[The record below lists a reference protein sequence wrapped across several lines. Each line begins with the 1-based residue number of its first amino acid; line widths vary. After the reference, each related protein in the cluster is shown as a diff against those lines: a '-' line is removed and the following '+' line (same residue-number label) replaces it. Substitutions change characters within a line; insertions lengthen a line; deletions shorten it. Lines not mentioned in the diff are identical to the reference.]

1 MNSSDD
7 PALADYYRNAETWS
21 DSQREG
27 DRRALKLAWIVA
39 GFAGLVAILEAIA
52 LVLLL
57 PLQRVES
64 YAVLVDR
71 QTGYV
76 QSLNL
81 GAGQSIV
88 PDQALVRSMLAQ
100 YVTSREGYN
109 TAALKE
115 DYRKVALWSAG
126 SARSQ
131 YIAGM
136 QASNPQSPLA
146 RLPRSAVMNV
156 EVRSISQLGK
166 DTALVRFATLR
177 SDFGSSPVEEGL
189 WAAVVKY
196 RFSAAEMSAESRLV
210 NPLGFQVTSYSKSAE
225 IAPSPPLVS
234 PAVPAASESG
244 AGMARPV
251 EAGSGQVVGGR

>member
-1 MNSSDD
+1 MNKPED
-7 PALADYYRNAETWS
+7 PALADYYRSAETWAEDRHNS
-21 DSQREG
+21 DRKAVQI
-27 DRRALKLAWIVA
+27 AWIVA
-39 GFAGLVAILEAIA
+39 ALAGLVAILEAIA

-57 PLQRVES
+57 PLQRVEP

-76 QSLNL
+76 QPLNL
-81 GAGQSIV
+81 NQGQAIV

-100 YVTSREGYN
+100 YVTAREGYN
-109 TAALKE
+109 VAGLKE
-115 DYRKVALWSAG
+115 DYKKVALWSAG

-146 RLPRSAVMNV
+146 RLPRSAVMTV
-156 EVRSISQLGK
+156 EVRSISQLSK

-177 SDFGSSPVEEGL
+177 SDLGPAPVEQGL
-189 WAAVVKY
+189 WAAVIKY
-196 RFSAAEMSAESRLV
+196 RFSAADMSVDSRLV

-225 IAPSPPLVS
+225 VAPSQA
-234 PAVPAASESG
+234 PAIVPAASRSVASSPTPG
-244 AGMARPV
+244 AN
-251 EAGSGQVVGGR
+251 